1 MHGHATGYVFYNWQ
15 SALKIQDSGEVGCM
29 TPALAA
35 QRPECCR
42 RACTLAA
49 VSMQATCCMV
59 QVKLSYGSYPEF
71 GAHTL
76 QQIGQIVARE
86 ADR

>member
-1 MHGHATGYVFYNWQ
+1 
-15 SALKIQDSGEVGCM
+15 
-29 TPALAA
+29 
-35 QRPECCR
+35 
-42 RACTLAA
+42 
-49 VSMQATCCMV
+49 MV
-59 QVKLSYGSYPEF
+59 QAKLSYGSYPEF